1 MLFGPAKA
9 MPTVAAAYFLLNT
22 MTSPTTRAPT
32 WTMQNHGVQPPK
44 TTIET
49 GSGENALVRRTLKFV
64 DSSIHHSLKQLIDS
78 QII

>member
-32 WTMQNHGVQPPK
+32 WTMQNHGVQPRK

-49 GSGENALVRRTLKFV
+49 GSGENALVRRFV
-64 DSSIHHSLKQLIDS
+64 DSSTHHSLKQLIDS